1 MISGIKRFEICIHVV
16 IFLSDVVCWT
26 IFLDAEEAE
35 KSIYFVHDNFLKYLK
50 DLVLQTLKYEK
61 SFLEQ
66 FGKMVRDKLGLCA
79 INFLPLRQLPFNMI
93 EKEMAA
99 KEGVNGT

>member
-1 MISGIKRFEICIHVV
+1 MISGIKRFGICIV

-26 IFLDAEEAE
+26 IFLDAEEVE
-35 KSIYFVHDNFLKYLK
+35 KLIYFEHDKFLKYLK

-66 FGKMVRDKLGLCA
+66 FG
-79 INFLPLRQLPFNMI
+79 
-93 EKEMAA
+93 
-99 KEGVNGT
+99 